1 MSKNEIDWLL
11 VGRYALLIAL
21 TTLIPVPLLDRG
33 VENFLRRRLVRAQAK
48 AHGIELEETAV
59 ATLANTPTGGCLGCL
74 WSVVLFPF
82 RKILKTILIVF
93 QVKAIADVAMEV
105 AARSFM
111 LEEAFELGFL
121 PGDADRVRVAMDKSL
136 VSVDTRPL
144 ERNII
149 GIFQDHTNDL
159 NRVIWEATR
168 IARDEMTDKQRE
180 TALADAIEAD
190 QLGSGAREMTAA
202 MGAALRG
209 APVLPELLAWFRT
222 EMGDAPRE
230 VPGPVEPELLPPDED
245 VHPALPAPVVED
257 AEEVGDEE

>member
-1 MSKNEIDWLL
+1 MSNREIDWLL

-33 VENFLRRRLVRAQAK
+33 VENLLRRRLVRAQAK
-48 AHGIELEETAV
+48 RHGLELEETAV

-93 QVKAIADVAMEV
+93 QVKAIADVASEV

-149 GIFQDHTNDL
+149 GIFQDHTNEL
-159 NRVIWEATR
+159 NRVVWEATR
-168 IARDEMTDKQRE
+168 IAKAEMTEKQRE
-180 TALADAIEAD
+180 HALADAIEAD
-190 QLGSGAREMTAA
+190 ELGSGAREMTAA
-202 MGAALRG
+202 MGSALRG
-209 APVLPELLAWFRT
+209 APVMPELLAWFRA
-222 EMGDAPRE
+222 ELGEVPDQ
-230 VPGPVEPELLPPDED
+230 VPGPVEPELLPADDTFRE
-245 VHPALPAPVVED
+245 ALPAPEVED
-257 AEEVGDEE
+257 AEEVGEE